1 MSQPITTTASSPIPE
16 EIKHYPTAYIS
27 GVVTEITNQGPIKDH
42 PRLSLWTA
50 TVKVRQDRAAVK
62 VTLSTLTREDHTP
75 QPQDF
80 LHALLTDLICDS
92 LPAAA

>member
-1 MSQPITTTASSPIPE
+1 MSQHITATASSPIPE
-16 EIKHYPTAYIS
+16 VTHYATSHIN
-27 GVVTEITNQGPIKDH
+27 GVVTEITNQGPMKDH

-50 TVKVRQDRAAVK
+50 TVKLRQDRAAVK
-62 VTLSTLTREDHTP
+62 VTLSTLTREEHTP